1 MQLEN
6 APPDLSALATLI
18 YQINLTSL
26 RRLSVIISSI
36 VFTKVTE
43 NVEMLI
49 KISSSD
55 LAYC

>member
-36 VFTKVTE
+36 VFTKVTQ